1 MSVCLPIKTSSSFK
15 RSPDDKLID
24 TQTQT
29 HYLLPGGDDTVGG
42 GAHVR

>member
-24 TQTQT
+24 TQT

-42 GAHVR
+42 GAHVL